1 MDHLLSKESS
11 TCVGGFL
18 VDALV
23 RCVFSF
29 VVRVQVPLWGLGLV
43 VVFEKLI
50 ASMSIFVVLFLK
62 L

>member
-1 MDHLLSKESS
+1 M
-11 TCVGGFL
+11 GGFL